1 MRTSG
6 DGGFGEGKG
15 DEGVFRVDDGR
26 TYDLVPLI
34 RKGNMEMS
42 RGGRW
47 KWEVSYLMPPEPGAL
62 SSSCNKNKLSTF
74 AIVYAIFIKT

>member
-47 KWEVSYLMPPEPGAL
+47 KWEVSYVMRINLFLFDAAGTRGSL
-62 SSSCNKNKLSTF
+62 VIL
-74 AIVYAIFIKT
+74 